1 MSTATEIFH
10 GLYENWVSIVKIAL
24 LQKEDVSRLV
34 ISGVLHLDASMML
47 GIPTRVTEN
56 LLKPWESI

>member
-1 MSTATEIFH
+1 MSTTAEIFH
-10 GLYENWVSIVKIAL
+10 GLYENWVSFIKVPL
-24 LQKEDVSRLV
+24 LQKKGIPRLV
-34 ISGVLHLDASMML
+34 VSGVLHLDASMML